1 MEEGMELNVHEYKRA
16 TILAV
21 VGRVDSATW
30 SELESALQAIIDQGQ
45 KHIILDLAGVEFL
58 SSSGLR
64 VLVTT
69 MKELRKVGGE
79 MVLAAASDRASDSI
93 NIAGLDVLF
102 RSFPSR
108 EEAIA
113 SF

>member
-1 MEEGMELNVHEYKRA
+1 MELNAHEYKRA

-21 VGRVDSATW
+21 AGRVDSATS
-30 SELESALQAIIDQGQ
+30 SELETALLAILEQGQ
-45 KHIILDLAGVEFL
+45 KHIILDLAGTEFL

-64 VLVTT
+64 VMVST

-79 MVLAAASDRASDSI
+79 MVLAAASNRASDSI

-102 RSFPSR
+102 RSFPTR